1 MKKTRWGILSTAAIG
16 TKKVIPGMQR
26 SRSGEVVA
34 IASRDLARAQATA
47 AELGIPKAYGS
58 YAELLADPDIDAVYN
73 PLPNHLHVSLTL
85 EAVAAGKHVLCEK
98 PIGLNAADAERLLAL
113 PKDRHVMEAFMVR
126 FHPQWL
132 AARQAARSGEL
143 GEVRAIQCFFSYF
156 NDDPTNIRNILEIG
170 GGGLMDVGCY
180 PIVAGRFIFEAEPER
195 VIALVDRDPTS
206 GVDRL
211 ASAILDFGGGR
222 RCEFTVSTQL
232 TPFQR
237 VEIVGTK
244 KRFEIVVPFNA
255 PQGEAVR
262 TLIDDG
268 SKLGDASAIAAMT
281 DPVDQ
286 YAEQADA
293 FAAVVRGETPL
304 PYGPADGVL
313 NMRII
318 DALFR
323 SEKSGRWEKP

>member
-34 IASRDLARAQATA
+34 IASRDLARAQAAA

-195 VIALVDRDPTS
+195 VIALIDRDPTS

-293 FAAVVRGETPL
+293 FSAVVRGETPL

>member
-1 MKKTRWGILSTAAIG
+1 MKKTRWGILSTDANG
-16 TKKVIPGMQR
+16 TKKVIPGIQR

-34 IASRDLARAQATA
+34 IASRDLARAQAAA

-132 AARQAARSGEL
+132 AAREAARSGEL

-195 VIALVDRDPTS
+195 VIALIDRDPTS

-237 VEIVGTK
+237 VEIVGTR